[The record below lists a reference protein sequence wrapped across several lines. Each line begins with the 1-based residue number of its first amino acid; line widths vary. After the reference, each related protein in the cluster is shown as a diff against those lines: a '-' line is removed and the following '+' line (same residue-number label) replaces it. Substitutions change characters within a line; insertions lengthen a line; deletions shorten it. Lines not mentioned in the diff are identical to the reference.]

1 MHRALRALVSHTRFL
16 RPCAPL
22 FLVPSPLRALVP
34 HVPCAFRVL
43 VPQVPR
49 VLRTLVSQVPRD
61 LHALGPHFFY
71 LYHAEHTLMDL
82 MPRSFRV
89 SCLLCFSC
97 FRCFRFFQP
106 GLWLITIIHN
116 FYERKVLQ

>member
-1 MHRALRALVSHTRFL
+1 MHRALRALVSHARFL

-22 FLVPSPLRALVP
+22 SLVPSPLRALVP

-61 LHALGPHFFY
+61 LRALGPHLF
-71 LYHAEHTLMDL
+71 
-82 MPRSFRV
+82 
-89 SCLLCFSC
+89 
-97 FRCFRFFQP
+97 
-106 GLWLITIIHN
+106 
-116 FYERKVLQ
+116 

>member
-1 MHRALRALVSHTRFL
+1 MTDRYFTTIFSFSRKFHRFFALQPYVHRALRALVSHTRFL

-61 LHALGPHFFY
+61 LHALGPHFF
-71 LYHAEHTLMDL
+71 
-82 MPRSFRV
+82 
-89 SCLLCFSC
+89 
-97 FRCFRFFQP
+97 
-106 GLWLITIIHN
+106 
-116 FYERKVLQ
+116 